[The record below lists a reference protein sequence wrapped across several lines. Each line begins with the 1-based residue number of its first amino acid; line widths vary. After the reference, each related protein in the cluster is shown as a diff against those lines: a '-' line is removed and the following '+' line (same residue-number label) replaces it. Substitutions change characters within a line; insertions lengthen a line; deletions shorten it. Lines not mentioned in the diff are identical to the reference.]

1 MLLIDILRTGCR
13 GSGLL
18 RPGIQRQV
26 ARAQAAADALQKVA
40 ALQRLA
46 QAIVGTGGGKTAQ
59 QLFVRARNQGDD
71 RQPLTVA
78 QLSYLRQA
86 FLNLRCL
93 VAATQCC
100 QGIAREVQIGEFGK
114 PGDPVHCQ
122 AKIGQC
128 VFEGDTRQ
136 LVRLDQQGAT
146 VQRLDLPRWGGIGIP
161 IEPHGHA
168 KHRSFTRA
176 TVDVDMAM
184 HRGGQ

>member
-18 RPGIQRQV
+18 HPGIQRQV

-46 QAIVGTGGGKTAQ
+46 QAIVGTGGGKPAQ
-59 QLFVRARNQGDD
+59 QLLVRTGDQGDD
-71 RQPLTVA
+71 RQALTVA
-78 QLSYLRQA
+78 QLYNPCKA
-86 FLNLRCL
+86 FLDLRCL
-93 VAATQCC
+93 VAAAQCC
-100 QGIAREVQIGEFGK
+100 QGIAREVRIGEFGE
-114 PGDPVHCQ
+114 PGDPVYRH

-128 VFEGDTRQ
+128 VLEGDTRQ
-136 LVRLDQQGAT
+136 SVRLDQQGAT